1 MHMPVLPHPK
11 RLTTVAAAWHARL
24 SSQEQI
30 FFAQRLAFLVE
41 GGVPLMDALG
51 VMRGQVRSRSC
62 RRVIEALRSE
72 IAAGHP
78 LADGMR
84 AFPGAFGASAVTLV
98 SIGESC
104 GLLGRNLQHLAD
116 ELKKQQQL
124 RRKII
129 GALTYPAVVLAAAF
143 GIVVF
148 LTASLLPKL
157 LPMFLSLHVRLP
169 ASTRALLAASAF
181 VRSSGLWVLMGLAG
195 AGVVL
200 ASCIRRSTRVLR
212 WCEYAFLR
220 VPAFGSLLRHA
231 SVAHFSR
238 AVGTLLTSGLTLR
251 EACIACATVN
261 GRGLYDLHFLTM
273 AETVNRGN
281 QLSTHLLRHPRLFP
295 ELFGQMI
302 AAGEQSGKL
311 PEAFLYLSDHYERE
325 IDEAANGLS
334 ALLEPA
340 LMLFTGALVGFIA
353 IAVISPMY
361 AITQSL
367 HA

>member
-1 MHMPVLPHPK
+1 MSIDLRDDMRRKYGTPVTPVTTTAPVEVDTEKAFVLQSDSGRTIITAPLREVAQNNQGFTYLRGRYVEADTPNQNGA
-11 RLTTVAAAWHARL
+11 LWTTDDLQLGAPTVAGGPLNWLH
-24 SSQEQI
+24 QE
-30 FFAQRLAFLVE
+30 
-41 GGVPLMDALG
+41 
-51 VMRGQVRSRSC
+51 
-62 RRVIEALRSE
+62 
-72 IAAGHP
+72 
-78 LADGMR
+78 
-84 AFPGAFGASAVTLV
+84 T
-98 SIGESC
+98 
-104 GLLGRNLQHLAD
+104 
-116 ELKKQQQL
+116 
-124 RRKII
+124 KII

-281 QLSTHLLRHPRLFP
+281 QLSTHLLRHPKLFP